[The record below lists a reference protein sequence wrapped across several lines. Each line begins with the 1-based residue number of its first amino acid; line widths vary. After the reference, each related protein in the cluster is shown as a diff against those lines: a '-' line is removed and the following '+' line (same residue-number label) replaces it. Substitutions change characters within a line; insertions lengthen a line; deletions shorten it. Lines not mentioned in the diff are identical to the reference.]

1 MTPADAEMV
10 RLYTGLTK
18 LRPLFIFARRLVETV
33 DRPSCPKP
41 MSLQISSA
49 LISVFYKDGLEPLV
63 RLLHQ
68 QNVKLYS
75 TGGTQAFIEQ
85 LGIPVTAVED
95 LTGYPSIFGGR
106 VKTLHPAVMGGI
118 LYRREMPEDLA
129 QAKRHQIPPIDLVVV
144 DLYPFEETVA
154 SGASD
159 EDIIEKIDIGGISL
173 IRAAAKNYNDVL
185 IVSSRS
191 QYADVVDLLTK
202 QNGATELTDRRRY
215 AGEAFAVTS
224 HYDTAIQVYFNGTIQ
239 RSESVGPI
247 YDFKALPASHL
258 RYGENPHQQ
267 ATFYGNLEAMFDKL
281 HGKELSYN
289 NLVDVDACVNL
300 IDEFPAKADS
310 PAAYAIIKHTNACGI
325 ATAPTPREAYLN
337 ALACDPV
344 SAFGGVVITNLP
356 VDLETAEALNKLF
369 MEILIAPDYAPEAL
383 ALLKSKKNRILLKRN
398 VVALPTVMF
407 KTILNGVLEQDKD
420 NQTENANQF
429 KTVTHKTPTDSEA
442 RALEFALKVC
452 KHTKSNTIVLARES
466 GPSYGQLLA
475 SGVGQTSRVD
485 ALRQAIEKA
494 HTFGFDLNGAVMA
507 SDAFFPFPDCVE
519 IAGQVGITAVVQPGG
534 SIRDQDSIDYCNQ
547 HGLSMVTTGIRH
559 FKH

>member
-1 MTPADAEMV
+1 
-10 RLYTGLTK
+10 
-18 LRPLFIFARRLVETV
+18 
-33 DRPSCPKP
+33 
-41 MSLQISSA
+41 MSLKISSA

-63 RLLHQ
+63 RLLNE

-75 TGGTQAFIEQ
+75 TGGTQTFIEQ

-118 LYRREMPEDLA
+118 LYRRDVPEDLA
-129 QAKRHQIPPIDLVVV
+129 QAERHQIPPIDLVVV

-159 EDIIEKIDIGGISL
+159 DDIIEKIDIGGISL

-191 QYADVVDLLTK
+191 QYTDVVTLLTQ
-202 QNGATELTDRRRY
+202 QNGSTELNDRRQY
-215 AGEAFAVTS
+215 AGKAFAVTS
-224 HYDTAIQVYFNGTIQ
+224 QYDTAIQAYFAGNTQ
-239 RSESVGPI
+239 SAETDGPI
-247 YDFKALPASHL
+247 YDFKKLSANHL

-267 ATFYGNLEAMFDKL
+267 ATFYGDLEAMFEKL

-300 IDEFPAKADS
+300 IDEFANSDGSAF
-310 PAAYAIIKHTNACGI
+310 AIIKHTNACGI
-325 ATAPTPREAYLN
+325 ATAPTPKEAYLN

-344 SAFGGVVITNLP
+344 SAFGGVVITNGP
-356 VDLETAEALNKLF
+356 VDLVTAEELNKLF

-383 ALLKSKKNRILLKRN
+383 TLLKSKKNRILLKRN
-398 VVALPTVMF
+398 AINLPTVMF

-420 NQTENANQF
+420 NQTEATDQF
-429 KTVTHKTPTDSEA
+429 NVVTEKAPTESEN

-452 KHTKSNTIVLARES
+452 KHTKSNTIVLAKEA
-466 GPSYGQLLA
+466 GPLYGQLLA

-485 ALRQAIEKA
+485 ALRQAIDKA
-494 HTFGFDLNGAVMA
+494 HSFGFDLAGSVMA

-519 IAGQVGITAVVQPGG
+519 IAAQAGITAVVQPGG

-547 HGLSMVTTGIRH
+547 HGLAMVTTGVRH